1 MIWTP
6 GPLKHWLALND
17 SGTWGDDPVG
27 VGDAVVLRS
36 TEIQLDGGWKID
48 DPAVRSVP
56 EPERS
61 KKRLRVG
68 DLVVVKSSGSPEHLG
83 KTAIVDAEVA
93 ALSPC
98 FANFVQ
104 RLRPSR
110 TADSR
115 YIWYVLNSKLAADEI
130 AMLGNTTTGLRNLNG
145 TIIGSVSFPGPPLE
159 QQRAIADFLDTETAR
174 IDALITKKRRLIEL
188 LDERYHDVVRHGVSG
203 LLTGVERRV
212 PSSVPWMADRPDSW
226 DEAMLKLVADL
237 GTGHTPSREHPEW
250 WVDCTIP
257 WVTTGE
263 VSQMRSDRLETL
275 TTTRERISALG
286 LANSSAVL
294 HPAHTVV
301 LCRTAASAGYSA
313 IMGVDMATSQ
323 DIVTWTCGLLLRP
336 RFLLLCL
343 RAMRGD
349 LLGRLAMGSTHKT
362 IYMPDV
368 ESIRVP
374 LPPVEEQDRIVEAV
388 WSRLRV
394 VGGTVDRL
402 HRQIELLVEH
412 RQALITAAVTGELE
426 IPRVAA

>member
-1 MIWTP
+1 M
-6 GPLKHWLALND
+6 N
-17 SGTWGDDPVG
+17 
-27 VGDAVVLRS
+27 
-36 TEIQLDGGWKID
+36 QLGKPHGAIG
-48 DPAVRSVP
+48 A
-56 EPERS
+56 
-61 KKRLRVG
+61 
-68 DLVVVKSSGSPEHLG
+68 SPHLG
-83 KTAIVDAEVA
+83 IISPAYFVAGVAPTAEPTFLHYLLRTRLYISEYERRGKFMPPSQFDISWDQFRLIEVT
-93 ALSPC
+93 L
-98 FANFVQ
+98 
-104 RLRPSR
+104 
-110 TADSR
+110 
-115 YIWYVLNSKLAADEI
+115 
-130 AMLGNTTTGLRNLNG
+130 
-145 TIIGSVSFPGPPLE
+145 PPLDE
-159 QQRAIADFLDTETAR
+159 QRAIADFLDTETAR

-203 LLTGVERRV
+203 VLTGVERRV

>member
-1 MIWTP
+1 MTWRQV
-6 GPLKHWLALND
+6 PLRALYRRVEE
-17 SGTWGDDPVG
+17 SGRSDLPLLSVYRDHGVVPRAGRDDNYNKPS
-27 VGDAVVLRS
+27 DDLSKYKVVR
-36 TEIQLDGGWKID
+36 
-48 DPAVRSVP
+48 P
-56 EPERS
+56 
-61 KKRLRVG
+61 G
-68 DLVVVKSSGSPEHLG
+68 DLVLNKMKTWQGSLAVSDHLG
-83 KTAIVDAEVA
+83 IVSPAYFVGRRAAEVDSRFMHHLLRSMPLIA
-93 ALSPC
+93 EYGARSKGI
-98 FANFVQ
+98 
-104 RLRPSR
+104 RPSQW
-110 TADSR
+110 DLS
-115 YIWYVLNSKLAADEI
+115 WDEF
-130 AMLGNTTTGLRNLNG
+130 AMIKVRL
-145 TIIGSVSFPGPPLE
+145 PPFAE
-159 QQRAIADFLDTETAR
+159 QRAIAVFLDTETAR